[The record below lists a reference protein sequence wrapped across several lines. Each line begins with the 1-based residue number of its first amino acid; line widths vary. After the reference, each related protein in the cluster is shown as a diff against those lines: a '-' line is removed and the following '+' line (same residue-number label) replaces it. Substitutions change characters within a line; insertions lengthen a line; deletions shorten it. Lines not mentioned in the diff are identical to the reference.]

1 MRDRL
6 NLAAQDEARDRI
18 SEFYTTEGSRWRV
31 IDRREDPRF
40 GYRALHLVVFVDDL
54 PVEIQIRTELQDT
67 WAQIVERLADRW
79 GRGIRYGEDPE
90 HPDSIVRSGKVVVTR
105 RQHLATL
112 TALSDAI
119 WLVEQSRRRSDELK
133 SLLVNADS
141 IWQVVQSAW
150 SESPADK
157 ILPRAIP
164 LVEEFAADLAPVSG
178 ELDDEVRELMAT
190 PPADLTTAQARRVVD
205 AGLDDLRRRDIELTA
220 LLASEEQGL
229 RATLQLVAGATD
241 EGV

>member
-1 MRDRL
+1 MSHSSTPDPATARALCDRL

-105 RQHLATL
+105 RQHLG
-112 TALSDAI
+112 
-119 WLVEQSRRRSDELK
+119 
-133 SLLVNADS
+133 
-141 IWQVVQSAW
+141 
-150 SESPADK
+150 P
-157 ILPRAIP
+157 PRVP
-164 LVEEFAADLAPVSG
+164 WRL
-178 ELDDEVRELMAT
+178 
-190 PPADLTTAQARRVVD
+190 
-205 AGLDDLRRRDIELTA
+205 
-220 LLASEEQGL
+220 
-229 RATLQLVAGATD
+229 
-241 EGV
+241 